1 MICPC
6 KDCEKKGCGVYH
18 SKCEKY
24 LKYVEWKR
32 AVNEIERKEKQFAYS
47 KHAKK

>member
-24 LKYVEWKR
+24 LEFVKWR
-32 AVNEIERKEKQFAYS
+32 QSVNEIERKEKKRFYNKTS
-47 KHAKK
+47 K

>member
-24 LKYVEWKR
+24 LKWVDWKR
-32 AVNEIERKEKQFAYS
+32 SVNEAERKAKKFAYS
-47 KHAKK
+47 KHAL